1 MYGNHLKHQPYY
13 WRTSCIGIY
22 SFLFSV
28 FPLRLLNFSK
38 GSPQPLPGEYTVG
51 CISVL
56 LKPNNA
62 RGCRN
67 EDLLS
72 CFHIPLSPSF
82 SWSYFSRT
90 LVFMFQFMYKK
101 YTIFVETTDLMQIF
115 KQGRRCEDL
124 TNSYKCSHLFP
135 LFLANPLI
143 LPLLSCLLAPWG
155 FLGIWGLNYLSC
167 HKYSP
172 LKALDV

>member
-1 MYGNHLKHQPYY
+1 MESTVFY
-13 WRTSCIGIY
+13 
-22 SFLFSV
+22 FLCF
-28 FPLRLLNFSK
+28 LRLLNFSK

-90 LVFMFQFMYKK
+90 LVFMFQFMYKNTQSLWKQQILCK
-101 YTIFVETTDLMQIF
+101 YSN
-115 KQGRRCEDL
+115 KGEDVKISLIL
-124 TNSYKCSHLFP
+124 TNALTCFP
-135 LFLANPLI
+135 CFWPI
-143 LPLLSCLLAPWG
+143 HPSCLYCPVCWLPEAFWE
-155 FLGIWGLNYLSC
+155 YE
-167 HKYSP
+167 
-172 LKALDV
+172 A